1 MILPSFFVVKTMA
14 KYPDFY
20 YPIPG
25 NTRRETLVLSFSNIV
40 RNINQAIVYYMID
53 HPDLYPLEKYPIL
66 EKIKTMHDPK
76 GLKAFSLT
84 TMIPQR
90 YLLNIL
96 RGGELEEQED
106 DESILR
112 EIRSNYDAKRSYH
125 TKMEGALFRLF
136 SSARMVDKMY
146 IYDPMADIDHSLD
159 ELFLRMFPNSM
170 SATCET
176 TLSTEPPYEILQRD
190 KNVTTVIIEEF
201 DEAIFI
207 LENLPI
213 ELLSGKSFWISGS
226 CIANTTEMT
235 QSGRNAKQDRFE
247 SLANEKKV
255 QINYFISAP
264 LEIKE

>member
-1 MILPSFFVVKTMA
+1 MA

-25 NTRRETLVLSFSNIV
+25 NTRQETLVLSFSNIV

-53 HPDLYPLEKYPIL
+53 HPDLYPLENYPIL
-66 EKIKTMHDPK
+66 EKIKNMHDPK

-96 RGGELEEQED
+96 RGGELEEQEED
-106 DESILR
+106 DKILR

-146 IYDPMADIDHSLD
+146 IYDPMADIDRSLA
-159 ELFLRMFPNSM
+159 ELFIRMFPHSM
-170 SATCET
+170 SATCEAS
-176 TLSTEPPYEILQRD
+176 LSTEPPYEILQRD
-190 KNVTTVIIEEF
+190 KNVTTVIMEEF

-226 CIANTTEMT
+226 CIANTAEMT

-247 SLANEKKV
+247 SLADEKKV

>member
-1 MILPSFFVVKTMA
+1 MMQNEVI
-14 KYPDFY
+14 
-20 YPIPG
+20 IP
-25 NTRRETLVLSFSNIV
+25 RWKEPYSDS
-40 RNINQAIVYYMID
+40 
-53 HPDLYPLEKYPIL
+53 
-66 EKIKTMHDPK
+66 
-76 GLKAFSLT
+76 
-84 TMIPQR
+84 
-90 YLLNIL
+90 
-96 RGGELEEQED
+96 
-106 DESILR
+106 
-112 EIRSNYDAKRSYH
+112 
-125 TKMEGALFRLF
+125 
-136 SSARMVDKMY
+136 DKMY
-146 IYDPMADIDHSLD
+146 IYDPMADIDHSLA

-170 SATCET
+170 SATCES

-190 KNVTTVIIEEF
+190 KNVTTAIIEEF